1 MKTNTNDV
9 DLFHYFFKSIN
20 PECKKNLVLLHGIM
34 GNSTCYFQMVN
45 NESFKRRRNSF
56 CVDVRNHGESDYHQS
71 MNYKEMVEDVIR
83 LMDKLY
89 IEKFTIMGHS
99 LGGKMA
105 MSLSMLYPDRI
116 DGLIILDTIHK
127 DNWVT
132 ELSNKSVELIKKCSE
147 YDLSNKTKHKVHEE
161 FKDIFVNLYIN

>member
-1 MKTNTNDV
+1 
-9 DLFHYFFKSIN
+9 
-20 PECKKNLVLLHGIM
+20 
-34 GNSTCYFQMVN
+34 
-45 NESFKRRRNSF
+45 
-56 CVDVRNHGESDYHQS
+56 

-99 LGGKMA
+99 IGGKMA

-116 DGLIILDTIHK
+116 DGLIILDTIPK
-127 DNWVT
+127 DNWGT